1 MSNTRERETNAHK
14 RKQISQKAF
23 HCNERLLLC
32 LSLHSNF
39 ANDMVVHEV
48 KIMENFDIAI
58 IGAGPGG
65 YVAAIHAAKNGK
77 KVALIERDKLGG
89 ACYNVGCIPSKILL
103 EHSKLVQEIKRGN
116 SWGIEVPKVE
126 INFPRLMQRKDTII
140 HELLTN
146 IEHYIIN
153 NHITLY
159 RGEASVVKDLTITIG
174 NETIMASDIILA
186 TGSKP
191 FVPRFEGLET
201 STYYTTDTFFDIDKL
216 PAQLT
221 IIGGGVI
228 AIEMAFSLAPLGT
241 KVTVL
246 NHSEDILQT
255 EEAEARPLIR
265 EKLKKLGIELV
276 TDFQF
281 EKFEGNIIHTSKES
295 YTYENLLFATGRR
308 PNIEIAEQLGLAF
321 DGRLIAVNEHFETSL
336 PNIYAI
342 GDLVGGYQ
350 LAHSAS
356 AEGIYVVDY
365 IVGNQPMPI
374 DQTSIPRC
382 VYTNPEIA
390 TFGLL
395 EEQVK
400 APYIV
405 TKMPLQTNP
414 KALMEGNTEGFV
426 KLISSKDNGQILGAC
441 VVADGATEMLNALLA
456 TKNAGGTARSLAHM
470 IFPHPTV
477 SEHIGD
483 VAKAVFGKAI
493 HQ

>member
-1 MSNTRERETNAHK
+1 MSK
-14 RKQISQKAF
+14 GLSL
-23 HCNERLLLC
+23 NERLFLC

-48 KIMENFDIAI
+48 KIMEKFDIAI

-65 YVAAIHAAKNGK
+65 YVAAIHAAKHGK

-103 EHSKLVQEIKRGN
+103 EHSKLVQEIKRGT
-116 SWGIEVPKVE
+116 SWGIEVSQVE
-126 INFPRLMQRKDTII
+126 IHFPRLMQRKDTII
-140 HELLTN
+140 QELLNN
-146 IEHYIIN
+146 IEHYIVSN
-153 NHITLY
+153 QITLY
-159 RGEASVVKDLTITIG
+159 RGEASVAKDLTITIG
-174 NETIMASDIILA
+174 NETIMATDIILA

-191 FVPRFEGLET
+191 FVPPFEGLAT
-201 STYYTTDTFFDIDKL
+201 STYFTTDTFFDIDEL

-228 AIEMAFSLAPLGT
+228 AVEMAFSLAPLGT
-241 KVTVL
+241 KVTLL

-265 EKLKKLGIELV
+265 EKMKKLNIELV
-276 TDFQF
+276 TDFKF
-281 EKFEGNIIHTSKES
+281 EKFEGNSIHTSKGA

-308 PNIEIAEQLGLAF
+308 PNTEIAQQLGLTL
-321 DGRLIAVNEHFETSL
+321 DGRLIAVDEHLQTSQ
-336 PNIYAI
+336 PHVYAI
-342 GDLVGGYQ
+342 GDLVDGYQ

-365 IVGNQPMPI
+365 IVGKQPTSI
-374 DQTSIPRC
+374 DQNSIPRC
-382 VYTNPEIA
+382 VYTHPEIA

-395 EEQVK
+395 EEQVTI
-400 APYIV
+400 PYTV

-426 KLISSKDNGQILGAC
+426 KLITAEESGQILGAC
-441 VVADGATEMLNALLA
+441 VVADGATEMLNAILA
-456 TKNAGGTARSLAHM
+456 TKNAGGTAQSLAQM

-483 VAKAVFGKAI
+483 AAKAVFGKAI
-493 HQ
+493 HQS

>member
-1 MSNTRERETNAHK
+1 
-14 RKQISQKAF
+14 
-23 HCNERLLLC
+23 
-32 LSLHSNF
+32 
-39 ANDMVVHEV
+39 
-48 KIMENFDIAI
+48 
-58 IGAGPGG
+58 
-65 YVAAIHAAKNGK
+65 
-77 KVALIERDKLGG
+77 
-89 ACYNVGCIPSKILL
+89 
-103 EHSKLVQEIKRGN
+103 
-116 SWGIEVPKVE
+116 
-126 INFPRLMQRKDTII
+126 
-140 HELLTN
+140 
-146 IEHYIIN
+146 
-153 NHITLY
+153 
-159 RGEASVVKDLTITIG
+159 
-174 NETIMASDIILA
+174 
-186 TGSKP
+186 
-191 FVPRFEGLET
+191 
-201 STYYTTDTFFDIDKL
+201 
-216 PAQLT
+216 
-221 IIGGGVI
+221 
-228 AIEMAFSLAPLGT
+228 MAFSLAPLGT

-265 EKLKKLGIELV
+265 EKMKKLGIELV

-281 EKFEGNIIHTSKES
+281 EKFEGNTIHTSKGS

-308 PNIEIAEQLGLAF
+308 PNTEIAEQLGLTF
-321 DGRLIAVNEHFETSL
+321 DGRLIAVNKHFETSL
-336 PNIYAI
+336 PNMYAI

-365 IVGNQPMPI
+365 IVGNQPIPI
-374 DQTSIPRC
+374 DQSCIPRC
-382 VYTNPEIA
+382 VYTHPEIA

-400 APYIV
+400 TPYTVI
-405 TKMPLQTNP
+405 KMPLQTNP

-456 TKNAGGTARSLAHM
+456 TKNAGGTAQSLAQM